1 MPHNAFH
8 TAADASTNGVPGW
21 LTGAYDAVTPSEAL
35 NRWYGQVAQQPGL
48 AGPYADLLRQR
59 GPNLL
64 SRYFTYGPQGV
75 GEPGYDFIDFAK
87 GVTPAGERLMSSWGT
102 PRGGGNISQED
113 YARALR
119 DQAGR
124 FDVSPDNMDRNM
136 EMRRDYFANP
146 ANAYRAVSDF
156 ATRDRGLWAPYI
168 QQTLRNLYEREGGAD
183 MEGSFLKAAQGAGI
197 F

>member
-1 MPHNAFH
+1 MGM
-8 TAADASTNGVPGW
+8 DNGNIEDWVTDMYRG
-21 LTGAYDAVTPSEAL
+21 VTPSQAL
-35 NRWYGQVAQQPGL
+35 NQWYGQIGQQRGL
-48 AGPYADLLRQR
+48 SAPFRDLLRQR

-87 GVTPAGERLMSSWGT
+87 GATPAGERVMSSWGS

-156 ATRDRGLWAPYI
+156 ATRDRGLWAPYM
-168 QQTLRNLYEREGGAD
+168 QQALRNLYERRGGAD